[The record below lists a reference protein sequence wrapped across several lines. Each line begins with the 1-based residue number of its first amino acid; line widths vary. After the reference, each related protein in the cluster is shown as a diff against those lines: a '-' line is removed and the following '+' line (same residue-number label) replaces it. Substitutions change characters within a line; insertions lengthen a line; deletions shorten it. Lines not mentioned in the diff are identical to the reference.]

1 MNKIYLKI
9 VIMVIIYIM
18 LNQQL
23 DIDSVKIA
31 IENHLK
37 NQTQPV
43 KAKHIARNVNIS
55 PKQCRFMMR
64 VYFDDKKINKKHT
77 RYILNKSFYMM

>member
-1 MNKIYLKI
+1 
-9 VIMVIIYIM
+9 M

-37 NQTQPV
+37 NQVHPV
-43 KAKHIARNVNIS
+43 KAKHIAKNVNIS

-64 VYFDDKKINKKHT
+64 AFFDDRKIKKNHP
-77 RYILNKSFYMM
+77 RYILNKSFYIM

>member
-1 MNKIYLKI
+1 
-9 VIMVIIYIM
+9 M

-37 NQTQPV
+37 NHQIYPV
-43 KAKHIARNVNIS
+43 KAKHIAKNVNIS

-64 VYFDDKKINKKHT
+64 VYFEKNKISKDHP
-77 RYILNKSFYMM
+77 RYILNKSFYIM

>member
-1 MNKIYLKI
+1 MIL
-9 VIMVIIYIM
+9 IIYMM

-23 DIDSVKIA
+23 DIDSVKSS

-37 NQTQPV
+37 NQVYTV
-43 KAKHIARNVNIS
+43 KAKHIAKYVNIS

-64 VYFDDKKINKKHT
+64 VYFEKKKISKGHP
-77 RYILNKSFYMM
+77 RYILNKSFYIM